1 MIIIIWTLTLL
12 CLLGRLTGN
21 EGCEYSFSLSR
32 CKGKVNIER
41 LSGRDAF
48 YEVVS
53 WEIAS
58 KVVHLLIPPQ
68 NVFDLAE
75 IRSSRMRLWTEGRM

>member
-1 MIIIIWTLTLL
+1 MLFTK
-12 CLLGRLTGN
+12 
-21 EGCEYSFSLSR
+21 LSR
-32 CKGKVNIER
+32 ER
-41 LSGRDAF
+41 F
-48 YEVVS
+48 
-53 WEIAS
+53 AS